1 MVQRRSFINRF
12 CCCRCASRRG
22 RLVFLVLKDCQGFVR
37 RDALVDFDDYVRE
50 GSGGEED
57 FLVVWNLAEVAVD
70 DS

>member
-1 MVQRRSFINRF
+1 M
-12 CCCRCASRRG
+12 
-22 RLVFLVLKDCQGFVR
+22 R